1 MTPLRTLSV
10 GSVGEKWF
18 DLQNKHHIV
27 IVSKKQK
34 KTKKQK
40 NKNKKKKKTF
50 HTNIQIFFFSQ
61 NYV

>member
-27 IVSKKQK
+27 TISKKK
-34 KTKKQK
+34 KKK
-40 NKNKKKKKTF
+40 KKKKKTF